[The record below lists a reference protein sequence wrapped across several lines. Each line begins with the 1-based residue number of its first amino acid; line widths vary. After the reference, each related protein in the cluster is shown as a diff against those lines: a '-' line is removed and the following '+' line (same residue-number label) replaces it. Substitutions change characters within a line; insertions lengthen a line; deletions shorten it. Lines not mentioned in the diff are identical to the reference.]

1 MKNKDLNS
9 KFYIHPEGWK
19 FAFIFFVSSLF
30 MSLIYSPLAYV
41 GYLLTLFT
49 LWFFRNP
56 ERKTPKNSNYIISSA
71 DGKVCLI
78 DNAIPPQEV
87 QFGTN
92 QMLRIC
98 VFMNVFN
105 VHINR
110 SPIEGKIDKVLYKKG
125 SFFNAS
131 LDKASEKNE
140 RSSMI
145 ISNTNGTQLVVVQI
159 AGLIARRILSFVSDN
174 QYLDQGERYG
184 LIRFGSRVDIYM
196 PLNSSINCKVGD
208 KVIAGESVLAILA
221 ENQ

>member
-30 MSLIYSPLAYV
+30 MSLIYLPLAYV

-87 QFGTN
+87 QLGSN

-110 SPIEGKIDKVLYKKG
+110 SPIEGKIDKVIYKKG

>member
-9 KFYIHPEGWK
+9 KFYIHREGWK

-30 MSLIYSPLAYV
+30 MSLVYLPLAYV

-56 ERKTPKNSNYIISSA
+56 ERKTPTNSNYIISSA

-110 SPIEGKIDKVLYKKG
+110 SPIEGKIDKVIYKKG

>member
-30 MSLIYSPLAYV
+30 MSLIYLPLAYV

-78 DNAIPPQEV
+78 DNVIPPQEV

-105 VHINR
+105 VHVNR
-110 SPIEGKIDKVLYKKG
+110 SPIEGKIDKVIYKKG

-196 PLNSSINCKVGD
+196 PLNSAINCKVGD

>member
-1 MKNKDLNS
+1 MNNKDLNS
-9 KFYIHPEGWK
+9 KIYIHPEGWK

-30 MSLIYSPLAYV
+30 MSLIYLPLAYV

-110 SPIEGKIDKVLYKKG
+110 SPIEGKIDKVIYKKG

>member
-30 MSLIYSPLAYV
+30 MSLIYLPLAYV

-110 SPIEGKIDKVLYKKG
+110 SPIEGKIDKVIYKKG
-125 SFFNAS
+125 SFLNAS

>member
-19 FAFIFFVSSLF
+19 FAFIFFVLSLF
-30 MSLIYSPLAYV
+30 MSLIYLPIAYI

-56 ERKTPKNSNYIISSA
+56 KRNTPKNSKYIISSA

-78 DNAIPPQEV
+78 DQCNTTSRSSAWN
-87 QFGTN
+87 N

-110 SPIEGKIDKVLYKKG
+110 SPVEGK
-125 SFFNAS
+125 N
-131 LDKASEKNE
+131 
-140 RSSMI
+140 R
-145 ISNTNGTQLVVVQI
+145 
-159 AGLIARRILSFVSDN
+159 
-174 QYLDQGERYG
+174 
-184 LIRFGSRVDIYM
+184 
-196 PLNSSINCKVGD
+196 
-208 KVIAGESVLAILA
+208 
-221 ENQ
+221 

>member
-30 MSLIYSPLAYV
+30 MSLIYFPLAYV

-110 SPIEGKIDKVLYKKG
+110 SPIEGKIDKVIYKKG

>member
-30 MSLIYSPLAYV
+30 MSLVYLPLAYV

-87 QFGTN
+87 QLGSN

-110 SPIEGKIDKVLYKKG
+110 SPIEGKIDKVIYKKG

>member
-19 FAFIFFVSSLF
+19 FAFIFLVLSLF
-30 MSLIYSPLAYV
+30 MSLIYLPIAYI

-71 DGKVCLI
+71 DGRVCLI
-78 DNAIPPQEV
+78 DNAIPPEEV
-87 QFGTN
+87 ELGSN

-110 SPIEGKIDKVLYKKG
+110 SPIEGKIDNIIYKRG
-125 SFFNAS
+125 SFLNAS

-145 ISNTNGTQLVVVQI
+145 ISNTNGVQIVVVQI

-174 QYLDQGERYG
+174 QYLTQGERYG

-196 PLNSSINCKVGD
+196 PLNASINCKVGD
-208 KVIAGESVLAILA
+208 KVTAGESVLAILA

>member
-1 MKNKDLNS
+1 
-9 KFYIHPEGWK
+9 
-19 FAFIFFVSSLF
+19 
-30 MSLIYSPLAYV
+30 MSLAYAPISYI

-56 ERKTPKNSNYIISSA
+56 KRNTPKNPNAVISSA

-78 DNAIPPQEV
+78 DQATPPQEV
-87 QFGTN
+87 DLGSN

-110 SPIEGKIDKVLYKKG
+110 SPVEGRIDNIIYKEG
-125 SFFNAS
+125 SFLNAS

-140 RSSMI
+140 RSSMV
-145 ISNTNGTQLVVVQI
+145 ISNNKGVQLVVVQI

-196 PLNSSINCKVGD
+196 PLDATVNCKVGD
-208 KVIAGESVLAILA
+208 KVIAGESVLARLK
-221 ENQ
+221 

>member
-1 MKNKDLNS
+1 MKNKDSNS
-9 KFYIHPEGWK
+9 KYYIHPEGWK

-30 MSLIYSPLAYV
+30 MSLIYLPLAYV

-110 SPIEGKIDKVLYKKG
+110 SPIEGKIDKVIYKKG

>member
-1 MKNKDLNS
+1 MKNKDSNS
-9 KFYIHPEGWK
+9 KYYIHPEGWK
-19 FAFIFFVSSLF
+19 FALIFFVLSFLV
-30 MSLIYSPLAYV
+30 SLIYAPIAFI

-56 ERKTPKNSNYIISSA
+56 KRNTPKNLNAVISSA

-78 DNAIPPQEV
+78 DNAIPPKEV
-87 QFGTN
+87 QLGSN

-110 SPIEGKIDKVLYKKG
+110 SPIEGKINKVIYKKG
-125 SFFNAS
+125 NFFNAS

-145 ISNTNGTQLVVVQI
+145 ITNTNGAQLVVVQI

-196 PLNSSINCKVGD
+196 PLSSSINCKVGD

>member
-30 MSLIYSPLAYV
+30 MSLIYLPLAYV

-87 QFGTN
+87 QFGAN

-110 SPIEGKIDKVLYKKG
+110 SPIEGKIDKVIYKKG

>member
-1 MKNKDLNS
+1 MK
-9 KFYIHPEGWK
+9 
-19 FAFIFFVSSLF
+19 
-30 MSLIYSPLAYV
+30 LIYLPIAYI

-56 ERKTPKNSNYIISSA
+56 ERKIPKNSNYIISSA
-71 DGKVCLI
+71 DGRVCLI
-78 DNAIPPQEV
+78 DNAIPPEEV
-87 QFGTN
+87 ELGSN

-110 SPIEGKIDKVLYKKG
+110 SPVEGKIDNIIYKKG
-125 SFFNAS
+125 SFLNAS

-145 ISNTNGTQLVVVQI
+145 ISNTNGVQIVVVQI

-174 QYLDQGERYG
+174 QYLTQGERYG

-196 PLNSSINCKVGD
+196 PLNASINCKVGD
-208 KVIAGESVLAILA
+208 KVAAGESVLAILD
-221 ENQ
+221 EN

>member
-19 FAFIFFVSSLF
+19 FAFIFLVLSLF
-30 MSLIYSPLAYV
+30 ISLIYLPIAYI

-56 ERKTPKNSNYIISSA
+56 ERKIPNNSNYIISSA
-71 DGKVCLI
+71 DGRVCLI
-78 DNAIPPQEV
+78 DNAIPPEEV
-87 QFGTN
+87 ELGSN

-110 SPIEGKIDKVLYKKG
+110 SPVEGKIDNIIYKKG
-125 SFFNAS
+125 SFLNAS

-145 ISNTNGTQLVVVQI
+145 ISNTNGVQIVVVQI

-174 QYLDQGERYG
+174 QYLTQGERYG

-196 PLNSSINCKVGD
+196 PLNASINCKVGD
-208 KVIAGESVLAILA
+208 KVTAGESVLAILD
-221 ENQ
+221 EN

>member
-30 MSLIYSPLAYV
+30 MSLVYLPLAYV

-110 SPIEGKIDKVLYKKG
+110 SPIEGKIDKVIYKKG